1 MNEDK
6 KKVIHNYLAGFMF
19 TVEQVELYTDLE
31 TFELMGKKFNLTL
44 FICAILLIS
53 LLNLDLE
60 RTALL
65 H

>member
-44 FICAILLIS
+44 VICAILLIS
-53 LLNLDLE
+53 LFNLVLE